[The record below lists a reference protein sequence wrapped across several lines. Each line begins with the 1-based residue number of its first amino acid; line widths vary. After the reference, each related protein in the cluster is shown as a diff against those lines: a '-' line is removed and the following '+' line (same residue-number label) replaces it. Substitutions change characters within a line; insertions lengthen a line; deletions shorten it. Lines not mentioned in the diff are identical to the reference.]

1 MTFALTSPI
10 TGAAQTGL
18 TSPTYSLTAD
28 TPPNANSKQWV
39 VSALGGTQ
47 TGVNVHTVAAPFSI
61 AMFRPQNPQVL
72 GPVSPVTGVLTKIPM
87 NTYKVI
93 TRKGV
98 LPLAGQAYKPLIITT
113 TIEAPAGSDA
123 ADAANV
129 RAALSAHIGAL
140 SQQSAG
146 IGDTTIQGVL

>member
-1 MTFALTSPI
+1 
-10 TGAAQTGL
+10 
-18 TSPTYSLTAD
+18 
-28 TPPNANSKQWV
+28 
-39 VSALGGTQ
+39 
-47 TGVNVHTVAAPFSI
+47 VAAPFSI

-72 GPVSPVTGVLTKIPM
+72 GPVSPVTGVLTKIPR

-98 LPLAGQAYKPLIITT
+98 LPLAGQAYQSMTITT
-113 TIEAPAGSDA
+113 VIEVPAG
-123 ADAANV
+123 ADSADPSNI

-146 IGDTTIQGVL
+146 IGDTTVQGVL